1 MVNVASASLN
11 QTPMAWD
18 QNLKNIFSAID
29 ECAKDTHILLTPE
42 MSVCGYDME
51 DMYLSHDAYVRSMKS
66 VMQIIEYLGHKD
78 NNSLNVLVGAP
89 LMMPS
94 GQIYNATFFLN
105 MSGVKGISLKPN
117 LAGEGIHYEERWFKS
132 WPVGKE
138 ITLTL
143 REIFGECFK
152 TTKRCTEYFNGNS
165 TVEVPV
171 GDVMFDLSGV
181 LIGIE
186 SCEAAFAVNRPAIS
200 HYQRGVDLIFNPSAS
215 HMAVEP
221 GFDKYDI
228 RQGIINSAS
237 RSLGAAYVYANL
249 QGCGGGR
256 SIYDGGNM
264 IASMG
269 EVIAAGPRLS
279 FRPCDVLKATVD
291 IRANRTVR
299 SMHSERIAGG
309 QESAGRVKLEEVSE
323 LPFIKPC
330 IDETLERLN
339 GLSAIDK
346 TYNLM
351 SKGISVGLWDWGI
364 KTSIGHYA
372 LSLSGGA
379 DSALCAVL
387 VYMSHIY
394 AFTELGENEYNK
406 TLKSVGFK
414 EEVHSIE
421 DIVNIIMPKAFVTVY
436 QKTDNNS
443 DKTEGA
449 ARALAESIGA
459 EFHSLNIQSIVDSF
473 ESVFNDAVATPLS
486 WDNESDDIPLQ
497 NLQARTRNP
506 MVWLFANRG
515 NRILMTTSNKSENSV
530 GYCTQDGDTA
540 GVISPIGGVNKSN
553 IVGNDEKPE
562 EQGLLKFLFN
572 RGALLES
579 GEMHKLTGLEQ
590 VVSLKPSAELRKL
603 EVSQNDEDDL
613 MPFPILDEIE
623 RWHQV
628 SRLAPV
634 EILRRVHQTRQA
646 QYTLE
651 EMGEMVDKYIK
662 LFVRSEW
669 KRNKNAVAFHIE
681 STSLDPKTYA
691 RFPLLNGSMRLE
703 LQDMWD
709 YIEQSE

>member
-1 MVNVASASLN
+1 
-11 QTPMAWD
+11 
-18 QNLKNIFSAID
+18 
-29 ECAKDTHILLTPE
+29 
-42 MSVCGYDME
+42 
-51 DMYLSHDAYVRSMKS
+51 
-66 VMQIIEYLGHKD
+66 
-78 NNSLNVLVGAP
+78 
-89 LMMPS
+89 
-94 GQIYNATFFLN
+94 
-105 MSGVKGISLKPN
+105 
-117 LAGEGIHYEERWFKS
+117 
-132 WPVGKE
+132 
-138 ITLTL
+138 
-143 REIFGECFK
+143 
-152 TTKRCTEYFNGNS
+152 
-165 TVEVPV
+165 
-171 GDVMFDLSGV
+171 
-181 LIGIE
+181 
-186 SCEAAFAVNRPAIS
+186 
-200 HYQRGVDLIFNPSAS
+200 
-215 HMAVEP
+215 
-221 GFDKYDI
+221 
-228 RQGIINSAS
+228 
-237 RSLGAAYVYANL
+237 
-249 QGCGGGR
+249 
-256 SIYDGGNM
+256 
-264 IASMG
+264 
-269 EVIAAGPRLS
+269 
-279 FRPCDVLKATVD
+279 
-291 IRANRTVR
+291 
-299 SMHSERIAGG
+299 MHSERIAGG

-330 IDETLERLN
+330 IDESLERLN

-414 EEVHSIE
+414 EEAHSIE

-473 ESVFNDAVATPLS
+473 EAVFNDAVATPLS
-486 WDNESDDIPLQ
+486 WDNKSDDIPLQ

-530 GYCTQDGDTA
+530 GYCSQDGDTA

-579 GEMHKLTGLEQ
+579 GEMHKLIGLEQ

-634 EILRRVHQTRQA
+634 EILRRVHQTRQD

-669 KRNKNAVAFHIE
+669 SETRTLLLFISKVQVLTLKL
-681 STSLDPKTYA
+681 TQDSLY
-691 RFPLLNGSMRLE
+691 
-703 LQDMWD
+703 
-709 YIEQSE
+709 